1 MTTRCLALLG
11 TLAAVVAL
19 VFVTP
24 VAAVGQDGT
33 VAGENWAPPRTADDQ
48 PDLQG
53 VWSNNT
59 ATPLE
64 RPDALTGK
72 ETLTDEELAELVAKA
87 AQVLEGDGDAIFGD
101 RLVEGALANVTGA
114 TSSDTG
120 TGNYNHFWLVERD
133 FDNRTSL
140 VVDPPD
146 GRIPALTPQAEKS
159 RTDRS
164 AYRRD
169 HPADSWQDRDN
180 SDRCLT
186 YGTPRLSAGYN
197 SYFQILQTAGHVVI
211 LQEMIHEARIIPIDG
226 RPHLDEGI
234 RQVLG
239 DSRAHW
245 EDATLVVETTNFSPQ
260 ADFRGSGEN
269 LHVVE
274 RFSRVGPDTLNW
286 EVTVDDD
293 AMWTRPWTTR
303 IPLRQSEDAIFE
315 YACHEGN
322 YAMEGILAGQR
333 AEDAAANS
341 PR

>member
-1 MTTRCLALLG
+1 ML
-11 TLAAVVAL
+11 AVVTTL
-19 VFVTP
+19 VLVTP
-24 VAAVGQDGT
+24 VSAPGQDRT
-33 VAGENWAPPRTADDQ
+33 VAKLNWTPPRTADGQ

-53 VWSNNT
+53 VWANNT

-64 RPDALTGK
+64 RPEALAGK
-72 ETLTDEELAELVAKA
+72 EALTDEELAELKAKA
-87 AQVLEGDGDAIFGD
+87 AQVLEGNGDAIFGD

-140 VVDPPD
+140 VVDPSD
-146 GRIPALTPQAEKS
+146 GRIPSLTPQAETS
-159 RTDRS
+159 RTERA

-180 SDRCLT
+180 SDRCFT
-186 YGTPRLSAGYN
+186 YGAPRLSAGYN
-197 SYFQILQTAGHVVI
+197 SYFQILQTAEQVVI

-245 EDATLVVETTNFSPQ
+245 EADTLVIETTNFSPQ
-260 ADFRGSGEN
+260 SDFRGSGEN

-274 RFSRVGPDTLNW
+274 RFTRVGPDTLNW
-286 EVTVDDD
+286 EVTVDDNT
-293 AMWTRPWTTR
+293 MWTSPWTTM
-303 IPLRQSEDAIFE
+303 IPLRQSEDAMFE

-322 YAMEGILAGQR
+322 YAMEGILSGHR
-333 AEDAAANS
+333 AQEAAEKN